1 MSATR
6 QTGVARRR
14 LRQEQTR
21 RLIAIGLV
29 YFVSTGITSAAD
41 REMTREYLTCLEKAS
56 GVTFEMIACI
66 SAETKRQDVRLN
78 EHYHKLSSKLSANR
92 KKALVE
98 AQRSWMKF
106 RDANCRFY
114 YDPEGGSSA
123 RMTADE
129 CLLNATADRVR
140 ELKLLTTDR

>member
-41 REMTREYLTCLEKAS
+41 REITREYLTCLEKAS

-66 SAETKRQDVRLN
+66 GAETKRQDVRLN
-78 EHYHKLSSKLSANR
+78 EHYNKLSSKLSTNR

-98 AQRSWMKF
+98 AQRAWMKF

>member
-78 EHYHKLSSKLSANR
+78 EHYNKLSSKLSANR

-129 CLLNATADRVR
+129 CLLNTTADRVR

>member
-1 MSATR
+1 MCATR

-66 SAETKRQDVRLN
+66 VPKQSVKTSVLM
-78 EHYHKLSSKLSANR
+78 S
-92 KKALVE
+92 
-98 AQRSWMKF
+98 
-106 RDANCRFY
+106 
-114 YDPEGGSSA
+114 
-123 RMTADE
+123 
-129 CLLNATADRVR
+129 
-140 ELKLLTTDR
+140 TTTN

>member
-29 YFVSTGITSAAD
+29 YFVSTGITCAAD

-66 SAETKRQDVRLN
+66 SVETKRQDVRLN
-78 EHYHKLSSKLSANR
+78 EHYNKLSSKLSANR

-98 AQRSWMKF
+98 AQRAWMKF